1 MTPSP
6 TFVEHAR
13 PLRGYERHY
22 VHELRRKI
30 ERTFVFFGRGL
41 ENHMLSVA
49 YNAAVERPRAAASSA
64 PQAHNELARLRRA
77 RDSVSRS
84 APTACYT
91 STTDAKEYAQR
102 LLNCQTSWALVSGT

>member
-30 ERTFVFFGRGL
+30 ERTFVFFVRGL

-49 YNAAVERPRAAASSA
+49 YNVAVERPRDHVSSA
-64 PQAHNELARLRRA
+64 PRVHNEMTHMRRA
-77 RDSVSRS
+77 RDAV
-84 APTACYT
+84 
-91 STTDAKEYAQR
+91 
-102 LLNCQTSWALVSGT
+102 